1 MNMRATA
8 TRSRFAHGFTLIEV
22 LVALAILAVALAAA
36 ARAASVATG
45 NAEETRLRA
54 LATWVAQNR
63 IAELQALNV
72 FPNNGSASGLSSMG
86 GAEFEWQQLTA
97 ETPNAAFR
105 KVTITVSRPGIAQT
119 LVTMNAFLVRPPGS
133 GS

>member
-1 MNMRATA
+1 MRALTI
-8 TRSRFAHGFTLIEV
+8 RGFTLIEV
-22 LVALAILAVALAAA
+22 LIALAILAIALAAA

-72 FPNNGSASGLSSMG
+72 FPNNGSASGRSSMG
-86 GAEFEWQQLTA
+86 ATEFEWQQITA
-97 ETPNAAFR
+97 ETPNSAFR
-105 KVTITVSRPGIAQT
+105 KVTITVSRPGIEQA
-119 LVTMNAFLVRPPGS
+119 LVKMNAFLVRPPGS
-133 GS
+133 NS

>member
-1 MNMRATA
+1 MRTKAT
-8 TRSRFAHGFTLIEV
+8 HGFTLIEV
-22 LVALAILAVALAAA
+22 LVALAILAIALAAA

-72 FPNNGSASGLSSMG
+72 FPNNGSASGRSSMG
-86 GAEFEWQQLTA
+86 GTEFEWQQNTA

-105 KVTITVSRPGIAQT
+105 KVTITVGRPGTAQT
-119 LVTMNAFLVRPPGS
+119 LATMNAFLVRPPGS

>member
-1 MNMRATA
+1 MRAKA
-8 TRSRFAHGFTLIEV
+8 TRGFTLIEV
-22 LVALAILAVALAAA
+22 LVALAILAIALAAA
-36 ARAASVATG
+36 ARAASVAAD

-72 FPNNGSASGLSSMG
+72 FPNNGSASGRNSMG
-86 GAEFEWQQLTA
+86 GAEFEWQQTTA
-97 ETPNAAFR
+97 ETPNSAFR

-133 GS
+133 SS